1 MEEQMALA
9 CTVKTAGI
17 VCLSC
22 LGFFIC
28 NFTKPK
34 PQRASKSHKEPLC
47 AQLKPFHSLKPQRA
61 KRRLS
66 PGYFSLFL
74 GGETLSCVLWH
85 GSVCSHRWKLSL
97 LFQPTNQPPTT
108 NTPSLL
114 IPRPPPPPHP
124 NTHLKRSQICISKGS
139 PSAKHVYSP
148 FTFSTVKSVEY
159 MMQNKHKISNGCTQT
174 LWAGPQ
180 TPPGGDAECSLPLT
194 KPSTVKAFPR
204 AAGVCLT
211 PSLGKQPCV
220 KSNAP
225 PWNSSLLWSVISEE
239 RMPCCGLSWA
249 FPLPFCPPPPPTKC
263 CCCVDLGRS
272 QITVL
277 QQPLIH
283 KHEGFRCPV
292 ENIVLVQEVKI
303 NWERDK

>member
-22 LGFFIC
+22 LGFLSVILQ
-28 NFTKPK
+28 NQSHKE
-34 PQRASKSHKEPLC
+34 PQKEPLC
-47 AQLKPFHSLKPQRA
+47 AQLKLFHSLKPQRA

-85 GSVCSHRWKLSL
+85 LSVCSHRWKLSL
-97 LFQPTNQPPTT
+97 LFQPTNQPTT
-108 NTPSLL
+108 TSSLP
-114 IPRPPPPPHP
+114 IPRPPHP
-124 NTHLKRSQICISKGS
+124 NTHLKRSQFCISKGS

-211 PSLGKQPCV
+211 PSLGKRPCKIKRTTLEFQLV
-220 KSNAP
+220 VQCDQ
-225 PWNSSLLWSVISEE
+225 W
-239 RMPCCGLSWA
+239 RA
-249 FPLPFCPPPPPTKC
+249 FPLPFCPPT
-263 CCCVDLGRS
+263 LGRS
-272 QITVL
+272 QISVAAASDP
-277 QQPLIH
+277 QAY
-283 KHEGFRCPV
+283 EGFRCPV

-303 NWERDK
+303 NREQDK